1 VRWCYRAGDK
11 WKRRHVKEMVK
22 EENDQNNFLF
32 SFKMK
37 DGELEYF

>member
-1 VRWCYRAGDK
+1 
-11 WKRRHVKEMVK
+11 MVK

-37 DGELEYF
+37 DGELEYFWEDPKGLRK